1 MTRGQREPQHVYLC
15 LTLGMNKLTLC
26 IIFVG
31 AQMAAMYGRGAPA
44 PSMQA
49 PYGRG
54 GPMGDIP
61 QPAQPTAQP
70 TVPSGRRPS
79 PPEAQ
84 QWRPSPPQA
93 PQKGPEVGLFC

>member
-1 MTRGQREPQHVYLC
+1 MS
-15 LTLGMNKLTLC
+15 KLLLC

-44 PSMQA
+44 PSREA

-79 PPEAQ
+79 LPEAQ
-84 QWRPSPPQA
+84 QRRPSPPQA
-93 PQKGPEVGLFC
+93 QQRGPEVGFSC